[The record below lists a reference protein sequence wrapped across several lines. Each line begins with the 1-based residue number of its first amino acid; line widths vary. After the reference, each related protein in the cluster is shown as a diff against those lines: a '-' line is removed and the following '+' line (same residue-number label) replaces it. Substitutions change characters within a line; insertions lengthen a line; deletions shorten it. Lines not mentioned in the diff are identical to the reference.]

1 MGRKSRPRRAR
12 RPPDMGLAAPFRE
25 RRNASW
31 ITVAETGNSV
41 RNPPRAGR
49 IEIDA
54 CGRCHGRA
62 TRLIGDTVHGRPL
75 LDSHRPALL
84 DPDQYWPD
92 GQMRGEV
99 FTWGP
104 FLQSRMYHAG
114 VTCSDCHQ
122 PHFAR
127 NFAPRAMRCAR
138 NATNPRA
145 TTRPPTPDMRRTAA
159 AMCVACHMPVT
170 TSHAGG

>member
-1 MGRKSRPRRAR
+1 MRWAANPDPPR
-12 RPPDMGLAAPFRE
+12 APSSPTWPCGTVPE

-122 PHFAR
+122 PHSLELRAQC
-127 NFAPRAMRCAR
+127 AVRAM
-138 NATNPRA
+138 
-145 TTRPPTPDMRRTAA
+145 PPTRALRPDHPHRTCAGQRRQ
-159 AMCVACHMPVT
+159 PVRGLPYAGDHL
-170 TSHAGG
+170 HAGG